1 MNIKQ
6 ILDMEVVHESRVEWN
21 DNHDGVSHFD
31 VNTLDT
37 AFFMEDEWDKVA
49 EHIMYKFVI
58 YHNIDGRRIWALGYA
73 TFDDIP
79 FMIIQNAGR
88 EGDDHVQEYI
98 FNEEVYEQAV
108 ELLLD
113 IQRDIPR
120 GVRKPY
126 IYNIEEHNENL
137 NSFYGLILNKNEED

>member
-1 MNIKQ
+1 
-6 ILDMEVVHESRVEWN
+6 
-21 DNHDGVSHFD
+21 
-31 VNTLDT
+31 
-37 AFFMEDEWDKVA
+37 
-49 EHIMYKFVI
+49 
-58 YHNIDGRRIWALGYA
+58 
-73 TFDDIP
+73 
-79 FMIIQNAGR
+79 MIIQNAGR